1 MTDRI
6 SAATKRLPFWDD
18 LTDDEKAFVC
28 ENSTIRTYEKGRL
41 IHGGDSDCLGMTL
54 VLSGE
59 VRAFLLSDEGRDV
72 TLFRLREGD
81 PCVLSASCVISQIT
95 FESHIT
101 AVTDCELLIVNSGA
115 FSMLTDRNVYV
126 RCFMYELMMKRFSSV
141 MLSMQDILFKGYD
154 RRLATFLVGEYD
166 RTGLPVVRMTHEQIA
181 QHTSSAREVVARML
195 KRFSADGLVEVKRG
209 TIRISDPESLRALV

>member
-6 SAATKRLPFWDD
+6 SAATKRLPFWGD

-59 VRAFLLSDEGRDV
+59 VRAFLLSDEGREV

-209 TIRISDPESLRALV
+209 TIRISEPESLRALV